1 MQNEP
6 KTLIILSNKH
16 LSFFDN
22 SFKITTLINK
32 SNYISNKYIVYASVI
47 FSRCVCM
54 YIQYTYLFAS
64 FIQAKLYK

>member
-47 FSRCVCM
+47 LTMRV
-54 YIQYTYLFAS
+54 YVYTMYLFES
-64 FIQAKLYK
+64 FI